1 MQISNE
7 AVSLD
12 VWANNRDHPVAF
24 YRHQLEAHGRLH
36 FDGKRWLVADYELIE
51 QIVADEAH
59 FSAGPV
65 RAWPAH
71 TPDPLLRIVEQQALF
86 YNGAE
91 HRRVQALMHAPLSRL
106 VQSRSH
112 LLDYLQHTVTCL
124 LDAVQQTGEMDAV
137 RDFAAPLS
145 LLVMARALGIPTDRD
160 DHLFEVMEASD
171 TFADVTSGSIQGNG
185 QAEHIFALKDY
196 LHELVAE
203 KRIHPAQDLISAFI
217 ASEHSDD
224 PQRHFRTEEEMVVT
238 IMMLLAAGR
247 VTMRKVIGE
256 GLRLLLRDPDHFAQ
270 VRTALQAEPA
280 LITVF
285 VEQLLCSVTPTSY
298 IARWA
303 KEDVPIDGK
312 VIGAGQKVIL
322 FLEAGN
328 LLAVCEHADPR
339 TSLDVRHPLKRPHLA
354 FGPPKDPH
362 FCVGAALARKELR
375 YAFAA
380 LLRRFPNL
388 RLKPGGVPTVHPNV
402 NIGGLTS
409 LCVCWGAGPVLRGGG
424 EG

>member
-1 MQISNE
+1 MHRCNE
-7 AVSLD
+7 TVSLD
-12 VWANNRDHPVAF
+12 VWSNSYDHSIAF
-24 YRHQLEAHGRLH
+24 YRRQLEVHGGLH

-51 QIVADEAH
+51 QIVADEEH

-65 RAWPAH
+65 RAWPAQ
-71 TPDPLLRIVEQQALF
+71 TIDPLLRIIEQQALF

-106 VQSRSH
+106 VQSGSH
-112 LLDYLQHTVTCL
+112 LLDYVQHTVTRL
-124 LDAVQQTGEMDAV
+124 LDAVQQKGEMDAIH
-137 RDFAAPLS
+137 DFAAPLS

-160 DHLFEVMEASD
+160 DHLLQVMEASD
-171 TFADVTSGSIQGNG
+171 AFADVTSGSIQANG
-185 QAEHIFALKDY
+185 QAERIFALKDY
-196 LHELVAE
+196 VHVLVAE
-203 KRIHPAQDLISAFI
+203 KRIHPTQDLISAFI
-217 ASEHSDD
+217 ASEQSDD
-224 PQRHFRTEEEMVVT
+224 PQRHFRTEDEMVVT

-247 VTMRKVIGE
+247 VTTRKVIGE
-256 GLRLLLRDPDHFAQ
+256 GLRLLLSDPDHFAQ
-270 VRTALQAEPA
+270 VRTALQAQPA

-285 VEQLLCSVTPTSY
+285 VERLLCSVTPTSY

-303 KEDVPIDGK
+303 KRDVPIDGK
-312 VIGAGQKVIL
+312 MIGAGQKVIL

-375 YAFAA
+375 CAFAA
-380 LLRRFPNL
+380 LMRRCPNL
-388 RLKPGGVPTVHPNV
+388 RLKPGSVPTVHPNV
-402 NIGGLTS
+402 NIGGPTS
-409 LCVCWGAGPVLRGGG
+409 LCVCWGEGLVLPRGGVG
-424 EG
+424 